1 MRLVQFIKPSGE
13 RAVGL
18 VKDNDTIQ
26 PLNSVN
32 SIYELSQL
40 ALHSGQK
47 LEQQIETLLVEKY
60 ENYQAIISEQRILSP
75 IDHQDSAHVLVSG
88 TGLTHLG
95 SADTRSAMHTKLQ
108 SNKDSLTDS
117 MKMFRMGVEGGKPEE
132 GEQGVQP
139 EWFYKGDG
147 SIIVAPEGTLQSPSF
162 ALDAGEEPEI
172 AGIYIIGEN
181 KIPYRLGF
189 CLGNEFSDHQTEKKN
204 YLYLAH
210 SKLRQCSIGP
220 ELLLGDLPANI
231 KGTSKIIRNN
241 KVVWEKEF
249 LSGEDNMS
257 HAISNLEYHHFKY
270 EAFLRPG
277 DIHIHFFGT
286 GTLSFGDGFKTQEG
300 DTFKIESEI
309 FGKPLHNSFEIPDSK
324 NTIIKTL

>member
-1 MRLVQFIKPSGE
+1 MRLVQFLTSSGE

-18 VKDNDTIQ
+18 VKDNNTIQ
-26 PLNSVN
+26 QLNSVS

-40 ALHSGQK
+40 ALHSSQN
-47 LEQQIETLLVEKY
+47 LEQKTEALLLEKY
-60 ENYQAIISEQRILSP
+60 EDYQAIISEQRILSP
-75 IDHQDSAHVLVSG
+75 IDHPDSAHVLVSG

-117 MKMFRMGVEGGKPEE
+117 MKMFRMGVEGGKPKK

-172 AGIYIIGEN
+172 VGIYIIGED

-189 CLGNEFSDHQTEKKN
+189 SLGNEFSDHQTEKKN

-220 ELLLGDLPANI
+220 ELLLGNLPANI
-231 KGTSKIIRNN
+231 EGTSKIIRDN

-249 LSGEDNMS
+249 LSGENNMS

-286 GTLSFGDGFKTQEG
+286 GTLSFGDGFKTRANDIFEMKSK
-300 DTFKIESEI
+300 T
-309 FGKPLHNSFEIPDSK
+309 FGKALRNSFNISK
-324 NTIIKTL
+324 HNNVVINSL